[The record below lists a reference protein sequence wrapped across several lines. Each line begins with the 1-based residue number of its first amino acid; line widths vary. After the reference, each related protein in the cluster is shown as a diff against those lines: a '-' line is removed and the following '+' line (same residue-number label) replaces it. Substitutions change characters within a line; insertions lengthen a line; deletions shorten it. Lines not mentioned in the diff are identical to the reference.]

1 LARDASGQPLWQD
14 DDEPRPH
21 TLIVTTTTT
30 VYGIPVAQVRE
41 VLRPTA
47 IVRVPGAAACTVGI
61 VNVRGAIV
69 TVLDLA
75 ALMTGERAV
84 TTGSIVLLEY
94 GTRLIGLAVQAVRD
108 VREEH
113 PADALVSDTP
123 MDHEVVVPLDAV
135 ALCARHLLSSAE
147 MTQ

>member
-1 LARDASGQPLWQD
+1 VLSLWQD
-14 DDEPRPH
+14 DDEQREH
-21 TLIVTTTTT
+21 TLIVATATT

-69 TVLDLA
+69 TVLDLS
-75 ALMTGERAV
+75 ALISGERAV

-94 GTRLIGLAVQAVRD
+94 GTRLIGLAVQTVRD

-113 PADALVSDTP
+113 AADALVSDSP
-123 MDHEVVVPLDAV
+123 ADHEVVVPLDAV
-135 ALCARHLLSSAE
+135 ALCARHLLSFQEIA
-147 MTQ
+147 Q

>member
-1 LARDASGQPLWQD
+1 MRDASVRPVWQD
-14 DDEPRPH
+14 DDEQRDH
-21 TLIVTTTTT
+21 TLIVTTATT

-47 IVRVPGAAACTVGI
+47 IVRVPGAADCMVGI

-75 ALMTGERAV
+75 ALLSGVRAV

-108 VREEH
+108 VREEQ
-113 PADALVSDTP
+113 PADARVSGLP
-123 MDHEVVVPLDAV
+123 MDHELVVPLDAV
-135 ALCARHLLSSAE
+135 ALCARHLLSSEEIA
-147 MTQ
+147 Q